1 MKSKLTNVIDII
13 AEMEPW
19 VEELML
25 LREIV
30 LSTGLKEEIK
40 WGGPIYTLN
49 GKNVLAIGGFKNFAT
64 IWFHNGVFL
73 SDPGKVLINANE
85 GNTRGLRQWRFTS
98 MKEIKPALVKKYV
111 HEAIKNAKE
120 GKEIKPEKKAPIA
133 FPDVFAKALK
143 KDKALKG
150 AFEKLTPGKQREYIE
165 YITEAKQEETRLRRI
180 EKSIPI
186 ILRGKGLNEKYVK

>member
-1 MKSKLTNVIDII
+1 MKSKSTNVIDII

-73 SDPGKVLINANE
+73 SDPAGVLINANE

-111 HEAIKNAKE
+111 QEAMKNAKE
-120 GKEIKPEKKAPIA
+120 GKEIKPEKKEPLA
-133 FPDVFAKALK
+133 FPDAFVKAMK
-143 KDKALKG
+143 KDKALKA

-165 YITEAKQEETRLRRI
+165 YITEAKQEETRMRRI
-180 EKSIPI
+180 EKSVPI
-186 ILRGKGLNEKYVK
+186 ILSGRG

>member
-1 MKSKLTNVIDII
+1 MKSKSTNVIDII

-25 LREIV
+25 LREII

-40 WGGPIYTLN
+40 WGGPIYTLDS
-49 GKNVLAIGGFKNFAT
+49 KNVLAIGGFKNFAT
-64 IWFHNGVFL
+64 IWFHQGVFL
-73 SDPGKVLINANE
+73 SDPGKVLVNANE

-111 HEAIKNAKE
+111 MEAIKNAKE
-120 GKEIKPEKKAPIA
+120 GKEIKPEKKAPITL
-133 FPDVFAKALK
+133 PDAFAKALK
-143 KDKALKG
+143 KDKGLKA

-165 YITEAKQEETRLRRI
+165 YISEAKQEETRLRRI
-180 EKSIPI
+180 DKSIPV
-186 ILRGKGLNEKYVK
+186 ILSGKGLNEKYVK